1 MPDGD
6 FSAMGNGTTVNNNYY
21 VVDGGPLPWTVTT
34 TVAGAN
40 GFDLRTMPVGATA
53 SSRPAIEI
61 PEGVDAIRSRLP
73 KAKAKPYFR
82 FENAADDAAEIFIYD
97 EITDPFWAEFGMGI
111 SAAGFAKELQAVKGR
126 AITVHINSP
135 GGSVFE
141 GTAIYNL
148 LRGHDAPVNVIVDG
162 IAASIAS
169 VIAMAGDT
177 VTMAPH
183 SMLMIHDAWGITM
196 GNAQDHE
203 QQAKVLNK
211 LSDNIAAV
219 YRERGDSRKNWRALM
234 LAETWITDE
243 EAVAW
248 KLADRVDVSAQAA
261 QANFDLSRY
270 RNVPETLKPEPIDL
284 RTVPVPTPTKREVE
298 DALRDVGI
306 SNRAAKAAVAAI
318 WKDEADRDD
327 PDEADQ
333 TEETI
338 VPGEDSEP
346 TTGTVVD
353 AEEIVRRHAA
363 RLRELE
369 LMGMQLA

>member
-1 MPDGD
+1 MT
-6 FSAMGNGTTVNNNYY
+6 GNGTTVTNNYY
-21 VVDGGPLPWTVTT
+21 VVDGSPLTGALTTITDGTNDLEWNPAWSHQAMGLTPVRSQIPLPE
-34 TVAGAN
+34 GA
-40 GFDLRTMPVGATA
+40 
-53 SSRPAIEI
+53 
-61 PEGVDAIRSRLP
+61 DAIRSKLP
-73 KAKAKPYFR
+73 KVKAKPYFR
-82 FENAADDAAEIFIYD
+82 FENAATDSADVFIYD

-111 SAAGFAKELQAVKGR
+111 SANSFAKELAEHKGK
-126 AITVHINSP
+126 ALTVHINSP

-148 LRGHDAPVNVIVDG
+148 LRGHDGPVNVIVDG

-196 GNAQDHE
+196 GNAADHE

-243 EAVAW
+243 EAVAL
-248 KLADRVDVSAQAA
+248 KLADRVDTSVPTAA
-261 QANFDLSRY
+261 NNFDLSRY
-270 RNVPETLKPEPIDL
+270 RNVPEDL
-284 RTVPVPTPTKREVE
+284 QASADDADRTPTKRNAEQ
-298 DALRDVGI
+298 ALRDAGF
-306 SNRAAKAAVAAI
+306 SAREAKVILASG
-318 WKDEADRDD
+318 WKDEDARDET
-327 PDEADQ
+327 DESDQ
-333 TEETI
+333 IVSEETT
-338 VPGEDSEP
+338 GKDSEP
-346 TTGTVVD
+346 ITGTVVD
-353 AEEIVRRHAA
+353 AEEIARRHEA